1 MSESNES
8 AQAGREARDA
18 IVGRRRFKSASIAEA
33 MRRYLGAATYGELRR
48 EKSESSKD
56 STPHR
61 THDEDPCP

>member
-1 MSESNES
+1 MRESKES

-33 MRRYLGAATYGELRR
+33 MRRYLGATTSGEFRR
-48 EKSESSKD
+48 EESESSED

-61 THDEDPCP
+61 TPDEDLCP